1 MGSEGFGL
9 KPRRGGYVTPTG
21 TTLKAEPTLPP
32 HLVSASFTPITK
44 RGENPMAKGS
54 MRPGKEA
61 RKPKKDAKAKGA
73 AAKEAAA
80 PVIAIRA
87 KKTEK

>member
-1 MGSEGFGL
+1 MRVIG
-9 KPRRGGYVTPTG
+9 KVGGTDLATHPTFRFTRSN
-21 TTLKAEPTLPP
+21 TTKEET
-32 HLVSASFTPITK
+32 
-44 RGENPMAKGS
+44 RMAKGS

-73 AAKEAAA
+73 TSKEAAA